1 MTVGRNDPCPCGSGR
16 KFKHCCGGAARAAAD
31 PSRSPSDV
39 GRAWALLQS
48 GRAAEAERACRE
60 LLAGHPDLGPAYAC
74 LGLAERA
81 LGRDGVAA
89 LESAARLLPADA
101 PLQHA
106 LAQALEDRG
115 ELERAARHYGQ
126 AVALQPAFVEAH
138 SDLGNLLL
146 RLGRVDEA
154 IASCRWALALRPE
167 HAPALGNL
175 GNAERARGNVAGAIE
190 LYRRL
195 IALAPGLAQ
204 AHQLLGDTLLE
215 TGQSQAA
222 VVALREAW
230 RLAPGDGRGVA
241 RLARAL
247 AASGAAEE
255 ALSTCTEALHRAP
268 SSDVFAARGTI
279 LSSLGRYEAAAAD
292 LRRAA
297 DAGHGGAAMYSNFA
311 HALHCLG
318 DYRAAIGA
326 ARRSL
331 ELEPRLAEAHLHLGN
346 ALLALSEVH
355 AAEAAYRAGLAANP
369 SHAALHTA
377 EAMALRALGRLPEAE
392 VSARRALEARP
403 DAADT
408 LALLGNLAGDRGR
421 FDEATAQLE
430 QALALD
436 AELPEAL
443 IGLTRVRRMSHADES
458 WRATAERL
466 LTRGLP
472 VAHAANLEHAL
483 GKFCDD
489 VGDYEA
495 AFEHHRAGNEL
506 SRRAGLRYD
515 RDATTRRVSA
525 ILASYAPDA
534 LRELRSAGTASERP
548 VFIVGMPRSGTTLAE
563 QILASHAAVHGA
575 GELLY
580 WNFAADVAAG
590 SAPAA
595 RLETIGRLGRQYLAE
610 LADRSAGALR
620 VVDKLPSNFEN
631 LGLIHAALP
640 GARVIH
646 LERDP
651 LDTCLSIYFQGFST
665 AHAYATDLGDLAHY
679 YGEYRR
685 LMAHWRAA
693 LAPGTLL
700 EVPYEGLV
708 DDTEGWSRRM
718 LEHLGLPW
726 DPRCLDFHRTD
737 RPVLTAS
744 SWQVRQPIGRG
755 SVGRWRHYERQLA
768 PLRAALG
775 R

>member
-16 KFKHCCGGAARAAAD
+16 KFKQCCGAAARPGAGATRA
-31 PSRSPSDV
+31 PADV
-39 GRAWALLQS
+39 GRAWALLRS

-60 LLAGHPDLGPAYAC
+60 LLAGQPDSGPAYAC

-89 LESAARLLPADA
+89 LESAARLLPSDA
-101 PLQHA
+101 PLQQA

-126 AVALQPAFVEAH
+126 AIALQPALVEAH

-154 IASCRWALALRPE
+154 IASCRRALALRPD
-167 HAPALGNL
+167 HAPAIGILA
-175 GNAERARGNVAGAIE
+175 NAERARGNAIGAID
-190 LYRRL
+190 LYRRA
-195 IALAPGLAQ
+195 IALAPGLVQ
-204 AHQLLGDTLLE
+204 AHPLLGETLLE
-215 TGQSQAA
+215 AGRPQAA
-222 VVALREAW
+222 VEALREAR
-230 RLAPGDGRGVA
+230 RLAPGDGRLVS

-247 AASGAAEE
+247 AASGATDE
-255 ALSTCTEALHRAP
+255 ALALCADVLRRAP
-268 SSDVFAARGTI
+268 DPEVLAVRATI
-279 LSSLGRYEAAAAD
+279 LSGLGQYEAAAGDYRQAI
-292 LRRAA
+292 
-297 DAGHGGAAMYSNFA
+297 DAGHSGAALHSNLA

-318 DYRAAIGA
+318 DYRAAIAA

-331 ELEPRLAEAHLHLGN
+331 DLDPQLAEAHLHLGN

-355 AAEAAYRAGLAANP
+355 AAEAAYRAGLAVNP
-369 SHAALHTA
+369 AHAALYTA

-392 VSARRALEARP
+392 ASAHRALECRP

-421 FDEATAQLE
+421 FDEAGAYLE
-430 QALALD
+430 RALALD

-443 IGLTRVRRMSHADES
+443 IGLTRVRRMSRADAG

-466 LTRGLP
+466 LGRGLP
-472 VAHAANLEHAL
+472 VAHAANLQHAL

-489 VGDYEA
+489 VGDYAA
-495 AFEHHRAGNEL
+495 AFAHHRAGNEL

-515 RDATTRRVSA
+515 REATTRRVTR
-525 ILASYAPDA
+525 ILAAGDPA
-534 LRELRSAGTASERP
+534 VLRGLRAAGTASERP

-563 QILASHAAVHGA
+563 QILASHPAVHGA

-580 WNFAADVAAG
+580 WNFAADVAAET
-590 SAPAA
+590 PAA
-595 RLETIGRLGRQYLAE
+595 ALPEAIGRLGRQYLEE
-610 LADRSAGALR
+610 LASRSPDARR

-685 LMAHWRAA
+685 LMAHWRGA

-726 DPRCLDFHRTD
+726 DPRCLEFHRTD

-755 SVGRWRHYERQLA
+755 SVGRWRHYERELA